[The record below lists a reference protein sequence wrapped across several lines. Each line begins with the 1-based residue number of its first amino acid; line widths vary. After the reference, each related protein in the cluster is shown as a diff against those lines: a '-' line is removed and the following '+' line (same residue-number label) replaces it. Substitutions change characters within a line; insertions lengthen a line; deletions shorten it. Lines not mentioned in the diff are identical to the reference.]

1 MSSGAR
7 QDVTPSAAS
16 PAGGEMF
23 RRADAALRLADA
35 DPRRARAEAERVLA
49 EATLAGDDLAAAQA
63 ERALGMAARTE
74 QDVLRAADHLG
85 RAARLAEHGGAAELA
100 AHCRISRALALAYAG
115 RMAAA
120 QAELDRAAEVLD
132 GPDLARVEL
141 QRAGILQLEGRLEEA
156 DERLSAAL
164 PLLTRAGDE
173 EALAILY
180 NNRGLLRSRR

>member
-1 MSSGAR
+1 HGMSSGAR
-7 QDVTPSAAS
+7 RDATRPAAM
-16 PAGGEMF
+16 PATGELF
-23 RRADAALRLADA
+23 RRAEDALRRVDM
-35 DPRRARAEAERVLA
+35 DPRLARTEAELVLA
-49 EATLAGDDLAAAQA
+49 EATPAGDDLAAAQA

-85 RAARLAEHGGAAELA
+85 RAVRLAEHGGAAELA

-141 QRAGILQLEGRLEEA
+141 QRAGSPQLEGR
-156 DERLSAAL
+156 
-164 PLLTRAGDE
+164 
-173 EALAILY
+173 
-180 NNRGLLRSRR
+180 